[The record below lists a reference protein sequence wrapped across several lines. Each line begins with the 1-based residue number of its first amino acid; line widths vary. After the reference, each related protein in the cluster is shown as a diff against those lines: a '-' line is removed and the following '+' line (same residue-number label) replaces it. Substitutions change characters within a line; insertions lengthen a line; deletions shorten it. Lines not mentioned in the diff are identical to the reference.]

1 MIRLVLIAQGLYYIA
16 TGAWP
21 IASRTTFES
30 ITGPKTDFWLVHMV
44 GALAVAI
51 GATILNG
58 ARGRGVE
65 RKVKRE
71 VIFLAAV
78 SAIAF
83 ASIDVVYVLNQTIRP
98 IYLGDAAI
106 EALFLLGLL
115 IGRRN
120 GE

>member
-1 MIRLVLIAQGLYYIA
+1 MIRLVLIAQGMYYVA

-21 IASRTTFES
+21 IVSRSTFEE

-44 GALAVAI
+44 GALAIAI
-51 GATILNG
+51 GLTLLTG

-78 SAIAF
+78 SGIAF
-83 ASIDVVYVLNQTIRP
+83 ATIDVVYVLSQTIRP

-106 EALFLLGLL
+106 EALILLGLI

>member
-1 MIRLVLIAQGLYYIA
+1 MIRLVLIAQGLYYVV

-21 IASRTTFES
+21 IVSLSTFET
-30 ITGPKTDFWLVHMV
+30 ITGPKTDDWLVHMV

-51 GATILNG
+51 GVTILGG

-71 VIFLAAV
+71 VIILSAV
-78 SAIAF
+78 AAIAF
-83 ASIDVVYVLNQTIRP
+83 ATVDVVYVLNQTIRP
-98 IYLGDAAI
+98 IYLGDAALESLI
-106 EALFLLGLL
+106 LLGLL
-115 IGRRN
+115 VGRKQ